1 MLVLRN
7 LTPSTTP
14 RIIWSNKSLHIE
26 YHLISVKFQVNIMI
40 NKLTASDLMSSFY
53 SFFTG
58 LYSFPHGGY
67 PVLGRIYNT
76 QYHDRYLA
84 DRVHIWCT
92 FNHKCT
98 KYCHAL
104 WMLKHHVWLHIG
116 CTPQLPIGG
125 NWPTFV
131 FSYDVYLVVQSCK
144 RSMVFSEINWVKW
157 FPYWS
162 QCYI

>member
-1 MLVLRN
+1 MRQPIWDIYSVLEIQILRWHFSKIEKLVKLALGMLVLRN

-40 NKLTASDLMSSFY
+40 NKLTASNLMSSFY

-58 LYSFPHGGY
+58 LYSFPLGGY

-84 DRVHIWCT
+84 DRIHIWCT

-116 CTPQLPIGG
+116 KSA
-125 NWPTFV
+125 N
-131 FSYDVYLVVQSCK
+131 SK
-144 RSMVFSEINWVKW
+144 
-157 FPYWS
+157 
-162 QCYI
+162 